1 MVLRSAAVRR
11 NGGGAPQRI
20 TQALACLRTQPAAER
35 LLKGTLSGDGATAGV
50 GCLRGEWLLG
60 LTAAGG
66 KLDFA
71 PLEANQVLRREG
83 EGAGG
88 TYERRV
94 RGAFPTLTSVAGSF
108 EARCRAADADKNV
121 MLTLTDPGELLAW
134 QCARQC
140 APVSNEVRR
149 PQLGQLR
156 GRQATKPC
164 CAATPLFGG
173 RWCAA
178 SSGFLHAETES
189 APL

>member
-71 PLEANQVLRREG
+71 NQVLRREG

-108 EARCRAADADKNV
+108 EARCRAADADATSAEAEGGMSV
-121 MLTLTDPGELLAW
+121 RLTPTQASIGPLPLPTPPPSLEEVLLLDETLCVLQPTPAEFTVWVRPSMASGADDDGEY
-134 QCARQC
+134 
-140 APVSNEVRR
+140 
-149 PQLGQLR
+149 
-156 GRQATKPC
+156 
-164 CAATPLFGG
+164 
-173 RWCAA
+173 
-178 SSGFLHAETES
+178 
-189 APL
+189 